1 MRTKTTFLLLM
12 IIPMLLAWKPST
24 AADAPSSF
32 FSAFAEIAQNEMR
45 NHDIPASIKLG
56 QAALESGWGKSE
68 LAVYGNNYFGIKCRN
83 NSDCTN
89 RTYKMKDDD
98 YDANGNLI
106 KSTFMAFNTP
116 QESFYMHSQFLT
128 GNMNRYG
135 KLFDLP
141 RDDYKAWARGLQDA
155 GYATAKDYADN
166 LIKLIE
172 KYQLYKYDQQ
182 VINNSFPNES
192 KVDALNAL
200 AEIAQP
206 SNPVKE
212 KIIEGADENGSFGS
226 RPILNQPLTY
236 TENPA
241 APTEETYIAPAI
253 PTVPV
258 KEDNTDTWTPEP
270 VAVNIEETPQ
280 KEIPQNIFEQN
291 FGSEDVTDY
300 VPDSYKDLF
309 AESEKGTA
317 KQMEKLDNVPD
328 KKMIGGD
335 SQPR

>member
-1 MRTKTTFLLLM
+1 MRTKTKLLLFL
-12 IIPMLLAWKPST
+12 IIPTLLAWKPST

-68 LAVYGNNYFGIKCRN
+68 LAVHGNNYFGIKCRSN
-83 NSDCTN
+83 NDCTD
-89 RTYKMKDDD
+89 RIYKMKDDD
-98 YDANGNLI
+98 YDADGNLI
-106 KSTFMAFNTP
+106 KSTFMAFNSP

-128 GNMNRYG
+128 GNMSRYG

-141 RDDYKAWARGLQDA
+141 QGDYKAWAKGLQKA

-166 LIKLIE
+166 LIQMIE

-200 AEIAQP
+200 AAIAQP
-206 SNPVKE
+206 SNPVKD
-212 KIIEGADENGSFGS
+212 KVIAGADENGSFGS
-226 RPILNQPLTY
+226 RPINSNQPTY
-236 TENPA
+236 TENPVA
-241 APTEETYIAPAI
+241 TTTTYVAPAE
-253 PTVPV
+253 PV
-258 KEDNTDTWTPEP
+258 SPSTEPDTWKPDP
-270 VAVNIEETPQ
+270 VAVHVDET
-280 KEIPQNIFEQN
+280 PQNIFEEN

-300 VPDSYKDLF
+300 VPDTYKDLF
-309 AESEKGTA
+309 AETEKGA
-317 KQMEKLDNVPD
+317 SNQMDQLNNVPD
-328 KKMIGGD
+328 KKMIGGG